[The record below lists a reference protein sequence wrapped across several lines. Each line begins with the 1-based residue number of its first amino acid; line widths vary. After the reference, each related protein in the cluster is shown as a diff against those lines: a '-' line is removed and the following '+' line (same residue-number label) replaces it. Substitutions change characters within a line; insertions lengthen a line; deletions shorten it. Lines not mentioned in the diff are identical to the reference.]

1 MLAHILQQFYGMK
14 HKVTLNEMKKE
25 MTMKTTIGCVA
36 IVTTLLAGSIVLAAE
51 ENNNNEDWLNK
62 HAVTVTTSTTE
73 CDANNNVKSIK
84 VVKDT
89 TIYIKQPSTEIQ
101 KPDLKGNIQ
110 TVSRTTTSL
119 DTLGGSATITESL
132 LPGSSTL
139 VTTSIKTVEITPEGK
154 VTTTLVR
161 NKNGSMGVTSR
172 NVAVIKKNG
181 TAPSVVIP

>member
-1 MLAHILQQFYGMK
+1 MK
-14 HKVTLNEMKKE
+14 I
-25 MTMKTTIGCVA
+25 TIGCVA

-51 ENNNNEDWLNK
+51 ENNNEDWLNK

-73 CDANNNVKSIK
+73 CDANNNIKSIK

-89 TIYIKQPSTEIQ
+89 TIYIKQTSTEIQ
-101 KPDLKGNIQ
+101 KPDAKGNIQ

-154 VTTTLVR
+154 VTTTLAR

-181 TAPSVVIP
+181 TAPSVVLP